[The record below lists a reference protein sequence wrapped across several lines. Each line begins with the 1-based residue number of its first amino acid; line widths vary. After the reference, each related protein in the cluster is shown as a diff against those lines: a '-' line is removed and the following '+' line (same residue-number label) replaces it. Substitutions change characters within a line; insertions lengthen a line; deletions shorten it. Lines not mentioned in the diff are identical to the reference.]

1 MQKLGGGCLYPA
13 GISVSDGYAEIRI
26 SFNWREIFCRG
37 NEFDTTVFS
46 GSISTL
52 DIKPPRAKNQHEKEL
67 ADTPRIISTLNSD
80 RISSVLN
87 QSNIP
92 MKNLPVVELIPNFES
107 WPKDFLSPLASKKTG
122 HTLFSHHPLLQNV
135 PFKSQSKIRIL
146 KGFNGLQSVK
156 GLLEHVSE
164 KESLLLF
171 VQKLET
177 QRNFCSSLIQ
187 TSQRIQ
193 IF

>member
-1 MQKLGGGCLYPA
+1 MKRT
-13 GISVSDGYAEIRI
+13 SRH
-26 SFNWREIFCRG
+26 
-37 NEFDTTVFS
+37 T
-46 GSISTL
+46 
-52 DIKPPRAKNQHEKEL
+52 
-67 ADTPRIISTLNSD
+67 RIISTLNSD

-107 WPKDFLSPLASKKTG
+107 WPKDFLSPSPLKRWPYLILTSPFAAKCAIQISK
-122 HTLFSHHPLLQNV
+122 QN
-135 PFKSQSKIRIL
+135 QDIERIQWVAI
-146 KGFNGLQSVK
+146 GEGTAR
-156 GLLEHVSE
+156 HVSE